1 MTNPLPAP
9 PPSSA
14 RRPRPG
20 STSAVIS
27 FVPPYLLEALA
38 SSGDEALAT
47 RARTTLD
54 LDAGFRSGRT
64 APDARPPAGS
74 TPATPSAAGLQRT
87 VHDGGGGTDLP
98 GAKVRGESD
107 PATDDRE
114 VTEAYDGL
122 GATWTL
128 WQESYGRDSLD
139 GNGMPLLATVHYGQN
154 YANAFWDGTQMV
166 FGDGDGEVFLP
177 FTRSLDVIAH
187 ELAHGVTQYTSNL
200 TYQGQSGALNESVSD
215 VFGALVVQRARG
227 QAADAADWL
236 IGADLLAD
244 GVQGKALRSMAEP
257 GTAYDDP
264 RLGKDPQPGHWRDYV
279 ETTDDNGGVH
289 INSGIPNKAFHVV
302 ATTLGGNAWESA
314 GQIWVDTVTGE
325 ISPDCDFATFAKLTV
340 EAAGRRFGETS
351 READAVRA
359 GWDAVGVAP
368 PSPSS
373 TAGSPGGAPASEPA
387 PTSDIDP
394 DDGTEVSVRRTGGL
408 AGMVRERTVALRELP
423 GDDTAAWRSL
433 LAQRTLQALATADPR
448 PVPDAF
454 SYGVRCPAP
463 EVDVT
468 LPEQVLSDDVRGLLE
483 RTLTVGGSDSSGP
496 DPAGPGPIGAGP
508 TGPGPIGPERT
519 GPLR

>member
-1 MTNPLPAP
+1 MTNPLPGP
-9 PPSSA
+9 PSSSA

-38 SSGDEALAT
+38 SSGDGALAT

-74 TPATPSAAGLQRT
+74 TPAAPSTDGVQRT

-98 GAKVRGESD
+98 GTKVRGEGD
-107 PATDDRE
+107 PATDDQE

-128 WQESYGRDSLD
+128 WQEAYGRNSLD
-139 GNGMPLLATVHYGQN
+139 GNGLPLLATVHYGQN

-166 FGDGDGEVFLP
+166 FGDGDGEIFLP

-215 VFGALVVQRARG
+215 VFGVLVVQRARG

-236 IGADLLAD
+236 IGADLLAE

-279 ETTDDNGGVH
+279 ETNDDNGGVH

-325 ISPDCDFATFAKLTV
+325 IAPDCDFAAFAGLTV

-351 READAVRA
+351 REVDAVRA
-359 GWDAVGVAP
+359 GWDAVGVTPSGSGAP
-368 PSPSS
+368 
-373 TAGSPGGAPASEPA
+373 GSPGEPPSSEPA
-387 PTSDIDP
+387 PVSDTDP
-394 DDGTEVSVRRTGGL
+394 GDGTEVSVRRTGGV

-423 GDDTAAWRSL
+423 SEDTTAWRSL
-433 LAQRTLQALATADPR
+433 LVERTLQTLAMSDTR
-448 PVPDAF
+448 PAPDAF

-468 LPEQVLSDDVRGLLE
+468 LPEQVLSDDVRGLFE
-483 RTLTVGGSDSSGP
+483 RTLTVGGAGR
-496 DPAGPGPIGAGP
+496 PAGLDASEPP
-508 TGPGPIGPERT
+508 R
-519 GPLR
+519 

>member
-1 MTNPLPAP
+1 
-9 PPSSA
+9 
-14 RRPRPG
+14 
-20 STSAVIS
+20 
-27 FVPPYLLEALA
+27 
-38 SSGDEALAT
+38 
-47 RARTTLD
+47 
-54 LDAGFRSGRT
+54 
-64 APDARPPAGS
+64 RPPATG
-74 TPATPSAAGLQRT
+74 ATPTTPGAAGLQRT

-98 GAKVRGESD
+98 GTKVRGEGD
-107 PATDDRE
+107 PATDDQE

-128 WQESYGRDSLD
+128 WQEAYGRNSLD
-139 GNGMPLLATVHYGQN
+139 GNGLPLLATVHYGQN

-166 FGDGDGEVFLP
+166 FGDGDGEIFLP

-215 VFGALVVQRARG
+215 VFGVLVAQRARS

-279 ETTDDNGGVH
+279 ETSDDNGGVH

-302 ATTLGGNAWESA
+302 ATTLGGNAWEAA

-325 ISPDCDFATFAKLTV
+325 IAPDCDFATFARLTV
-340 EAAGRRFGETS
+340 EAAGLRFGETS
-351 READAVRA
+351 REVDAVRA

-368 PSPSS
+368 SGS
-373 TAGSPGGAPASEPA
+373 GSPGSPGERPSSEPVPA
-387 PTSDIDP
+387 PDTDLG
-394 DDGTEVSVRRTGGL
+394 DGTEVSVRRTGGV
-408 AGMVRERTVALRELP
+408 AGMVRERTVTLRELP
-423 GDDTAAWRSL
+423 DEDTTAWRSL
-433 LAQRTLQALATADPR
+433 LTQHTLQTLATSDAHPT
-448 PVPDAF
+448 PDAF

-468 LPEQVLSDDVRGLLE
+468 LPEQVLSDDVRLLFE
-483 RTLTVGGSDSSGP
+483 RTLTVGAAGRPPGLDASGSDASGP
-496 DPAGPGPIGAGP
+496 P
-508 TGPGPIGPERT
+508 R
-519 GPLR
+519 